1 MRWARI
7 YTYSETCYNGRLP
20 TETENWRFLLA
31 TFNWNWHFSGGNR
44 VWKNGRP
51 KKAKRG
57 DQKEPKGAA
66 KNSQKGRPKKAKRG
80 GQKKPKGAAKKK
92 QKGRK
97 GRGAEAQ
104 VVLVALIYYMQNR
117 RGSPGQPA
125 YL

>member
-1 MRWARI
+1 M
-7 YTYSETCYNGRLP
+7 
-20 TETENWRFLLA
+20 
-31 TFNWNWHFSGGNR
+31 GGQ
-44 VWKNGRP
+44 

-104 VVLVALIYYMQNR
+104 VVLVALIYYRQSR